1 MARLAAWLVAHGR
14 LVVAAVLA
22 VTLVFAVFVARL
34 ELDFHPGDLL
44 PQGHPFMEVHN
55 RFHENFGE
63 ANVLTVMVEARS
75 GTIFTPEM
83 LTTIFRATEAVDRL
97 PGVNHDQ
104 IDSLASRFTRV
115 IQVQSGGR
123 MTADPVMSGPVT
135 SSEQAKQIEHQVL
148 ASGYILGNLV
158 SLDERAAIIRAGF
171 AEHRLDARRLFTA
184 VNETILP
191 LADERVAVSVAGP
204 PRQNGWILALQ
215 WQVLLAFAG
224 AVVLTWILLYRYF
237 RDWRGALRPTIS
249 GGLAAIWGFGL
260 VQLSGFALNPLTLV
274 IPFLITARAVSHSA
288 QMHDRYY
295 EELAAGIAKEEAVQR
310 SFTRLAAPTIAGI
323 MTDALGVLA
332 IAIVAIPALRALALT
347 ATLWLLS
354 LIVTELLLNPIV
366 YRHLRAPEVGTIR
379 ARESGLLARACRR
392 LAAAVTG
399 PRGRWVALAGVGRAG
414 GDRRR
419 ADPAPPDRRSRLG
432 VAHPGAADS
441 EFNRS
446 HRAIQEKFGG
456 SEPFVVIVEGDAPR
470 ALYRPALLQAMEGF
484 QRELE
489 RLPMVGYSISPVDIM
504 KGMRERFNEL
514 EPKWGVIPSTEREV
528 AETFF
533 TYWGFIPPST
543 SARFFT
549 PGLQDRAAHLLLSV
563 TTACET
569 VRSVVAAAQHF
580 VATHPLD
587 GAHFR
592 LAGGL
597 IGVMA
602 AVYDEILRS
611 DALMTV
617 AAFGV
622 IFVVTIL
629 TYRSLAAAL
638 LLILPLVLANA
649 VVNGYMAARGIGL
662 DLDTLPVIA
671 VGVGFGI
678 DYGIYILS
686 RVQERTGAGM
696 VLDDAVREA
705 IAGAGRTVAFTAIAM
720 TAGVLCFTLTELR
733 FVGEM
738 AVLLALWMAT
748 SAATALVTLPAAL
761 VVVRPRFLAVR
772 RAASS
777 EQRGAGAQGLA

>member
-1 MARLAAWLVAHGR
+1 VSRLGPWLVGHGR
-14 LVVAAVLA
+14 LVVSSVLA
-22 VTLVFAVFVARL
+22 VTLAFAALAVQLRL
-34 ELDFHPGDLL
+34 EFRPGDLL

-55 RFHENFGE
+55 RFHENFSE
-63 ANVLTVMVEARS
+63 ANVLTVMIEARS
-75 GTIFTPEM
+75 GTIFTPDI
-83 LTTIFRATEAVDRL
+83 LSTIYRATEAVDRL

-104 IDSLASRFTRV
+104 IDSIASRFMRLV
-115 IQVQSGGR
+115 QVQSGGR
-123 MTADPVMSGPVT
+123 MSADPLMSGPVT
-135 SSEQAKQIEHQVL
+135 SVDQAKAIQHLVL
-148 ASGYILGNLV
+148 ASGYMLGNLV
-158 SLDERAAIIRAGF
+158 SLDEHAALIRAGF
-171 AEHRLDARRLFTA
+171 TERRFDARRTFAA
-184 VNETILP
+184 VNDTILP
-191 LADERVAVSVAGP
+191 LANDQVRVYVAGQ

-215 WQVLLAFAG
+215 WQVLLVFA
-224 AVVLTWILLYRYF
+224 AAIALTWMLLYRYF

-295 EELAAGIAKEEAVQR
+295 EELAAGGAKEEAVQR
-310 SFTRLAAPTIAGI
+310 SFSRLLSPTIAGI

-332 IAIVAIPALRALALT
+332 IAIVAIPALRALAVT
-347 ATLWLLS
+347 AMLWLLS

-366 YRHLRAPEVGTIR
+366 YARLRAPELATIR
-379 ARESGLLARACRR
+379 AREGALFARGCRR
-392 LAAAVTG
+392 LAAGVTA
-399 PRGRWVALAGVGRAG
+399 PRGRWVALAVSVALAGMGAVLIPLVGI
-414 GDRRR
+414 GDPSS
-419 ADPAPPDRRSRLG
+419 ASRIL
-432 VAHPGAADS
+432 AADS

-446 HRAIQEKFGG
+446 HRAIQESFGG
-456 SEPFVVIVEGDAPR
+456 SEPFVVIVEGDGPR
-470 ALYRPALLQAMEGF
+470 TLYRPQVLRTMESF
-484 QRELE
+484 QRYLE
-489 RLPMVGYSISPVDIM
+489 RLPGVGYSLSPVDIM

-514 EPKWGVIPSTEREV
+514 EPRWGVIPSTEREV

-543 SARFFT
+543 SARYFT
-549 PGLQDRAAHLLLSV
+549 PDFKIGQITFYCRDHTVR
-563 TTACET
+563 T
-569 VRSVVAAAQHF
+569 VRSVVAAAERF
-580 VATHPLD
+580 MAEHPLE

-611 DALMTV
+611 DALMTT

-622 IFVVTIL
+622 ILVVTFV
-629 TYRSLAAAL
+629 TYRSLVAAL
-638 LLILPLVLANA
+638 LLVLPLALANA

-686 RVQERTGAGM
+686 RVQERTSAGM
-696 VLDDAVREA
+696 PLDDAVRDA
-705 IAGAGRTVAFTAIAM
+705 IGNAGRTVAFTAVTM
-720 TAGVLCFTLTELR
+720 TAGVLCFTLTDLR
-733 FVGEM
+733 FVAEM

-761 VVVRPRFLAVR
+761 VVLRPRFLQAR
-772 RAASS
+772 PASGG
-777 EQRGAGAQGLA
+777 QP

>member
-1 MARLAAWLVAHGR
+1 MSRLGTWLVAHSR
-14 LVVAAVLA
+14 LVVGIVLA
-22 VTLVFAVFVARL
+22 VTVAFAVFALQLR
-34 ELDFHPGDLL
+34 LDFRYGDLL

-55 RFHENFGE
+55 RFRQNFGE
-63 ANVLTVMVEARS
+63 ANVLTVMIEARS
-75 GTIFTPEM
+75 GTIFTPEI
-83 LTTIFRATEAVDRL
+83 LTTIYRATEAVDRL

-104 IDSLASRFTRV
+104 IDSLGSRFVRV

-123 MTADPVMSGPVT
+123 MTGDPVMSGPVT
-135 SSEQAKQIEHQVL
+135 TDAQAKEIEHLVL
-148 ASGYILGNLV
+148 GSGYILGTLV

-171 AEHRLDARRLFTA
+171 PEHRLDYRRLFTA

-191 LADERVAVSVAGP
+191 FADDRVTVSVAGQ

-215 WQVLLAFAG
+215 SQVLLAFAAAIG
-224 AVVLTWILLYRYF
+224 LTWILLYRYF

-295 EELAAGIAKEEAVQR
+295 EELVAGSSKHEAVQR
-310 SFTRLAAPTIAGI
+310 SFSRLVAPTVAGI

-332 IAIVAIPALRALALT
+332 IAIVAIPALRTLAVV

-366 YRHLRAPEVGTIR
+366 YARLRAPDVATIR
-379 ARESGLLARACRR
+379 VRERSLLARGSAW

-399 PRGRWVALAGVGRAG
+399 PRGRWVALALTAAVVTISGLLLPGLQI
-414 GDRRR
+414 GDPGS
-419 ADPAPPDRRSRLG
+419 ASRIL
-432 VAHPGAADS
+432 ATDS

-446 HRAIQEKFGG
+446 HRAVQEKFGG
-456 SEPFVVIVEGDAPR
+456 SEPFVVIVEGDQPR
-470 ALYRPALLQAMEGF
+470 ALYRPALLKAMEQL
-484 QRELE
+484 QRYLE
-489 RLPMVGYSISPVDIM
+489 RVPGVGASLSPVDLM

-549 PGLQDRAAHLLLSV
+549 PDFKIGQVTFFCRDHTLS
-563 TTACET
+563 T
-569 VRSVVAAAQHF
+569 VRNVVAAAQRF
-580 VATHPLD
+580 IAEHPLD
-587 GAHFR
+587 GARFR
-592 LAGGL
+592 LAGGM
-597 IGVMA
+597 IGVTA
-602 AVYDEILRS
+602 AIYDEVLRS

-617 AAFGV
+617 TAFAV
-622 IFVVTIL
+622 IFLVTAV
-629 TYRSLAAAL
+629 TYRSIVAAL
-638 LLILPLVLANA
+638 LLVVPLVLANV
-649 VVNGYMAARGIGL
+649 VVNAYMAARGIGI
-662 DLDTLPVIA
+662 DVNTLPVIA

-686 RVQERTGAGM
+686 RVQERTLAGM
-696 VLDDAVREA
+696 ALDDAVREA

-720 TAGVLCFTLTELR
+720 TAGVLCFTVTALR
-733 FVGEM
+733 FVAEM
-738 AVLLALWMAT
+738 SVLLALWMVT

-761 VVVRPRFLAVR
+761 VVLRPRFLTGK
-772 RAASS
+772 RAA
-777 EQRGAGAQGLA
+777 

>member
-1 MARLAAWLVAHGR
+1 MARLATWLVAHGR

-22 VTLVFAVFVARL
+22 VTLAFAVFAVRL
-34 ELDFHPGDLL
+34 QMDFHPGDLL
-44 PQGHPFMEVHN
+44 PQGHPFIEVHN

-63 ANVLTVMVEARS
+63 ANVLSVMVEARS
-75 GTIFTPEM
+75 GTIFTPEI
-83 LTTIFRATEAVDRL
+83 LNAIYRVTEAVDRL

-123 MTADPVMSGPVT
+123 MTGDPVMPAPVT
-135 SSEQAKQIEHQVL
+135 SVAEAKQIEHQVL
-148 ASGYILGNLV
+148 GSGYILGNLV
-158 SLDERAAIIRAGF
+158 SLDERAALIRAGF
-171 AEHRLDARRLFTA
+171 AEHRLDARRLFAA

-191 LADERVAVSVAGP
+191 LAVVRVAVYVAGP

-215 WQVLLAFAG
+215 WQVLLAFTA
-224 AVVLTWILLYRYF
+224 AVVLTWVLLYRYF

-260 VQLSGFALNPLTLV
+260 LQLSGFALNPLTLV

-295 EELAAGIAKEEAVQR
+295 EELAAGVPKEEAVQR

-332 IAIVAIPALRALALT
+332 IAIVAIPALRALAVT
-347 ATLWLLS
+347 ATFWLLS
-354 LIVTELLLNPIV
+354 LIVTELLLNPVV
-366 YRHLRAPEVGTIR
+366 YRQLRAPEVAIIR
-379 ARESGLLARACRR
+379 ARDAGLLARATRW
-392 LAAAVTG
+392 LAGAVTG
-399 PRGRWVALAGVGRAG
+399 PRGRWVALLASATLAGIGALLI
-414 GDRRR
+414 
-419 ADPAPPDRRSRLG
+419 PRLG
-432 VAHPGAADS
+432 IGDPGSASRILAPDS

-446 HRAIQEKFGG
+446 HRAVQDKFGG
-456 SEPFVVIVEGDAPR
+456 SEPFVVVVEGDAPR
-470 ALYRPALLQAMEGF
+470 ALYHPALLEAMAAF

-549 PGLQDRAAHLLLSV
+549 PDFRVGELTFFCSDHSV
-563 TTACET
+563 QT

-580 VATHPLD
+580 IATHPLE

-611 DALMTV
+611 DALMTT

-622 IFVVTIL
+622 IFLVTIL

-638 LLILPLVLANA
+638 LLILPLVLANT

-686 RVQERTGAGM
+686 RVQERTNAGM
-696 VLDDAVREA
+696 PLDDAVREA
-705 IAGAGRTVAFTAIAM
+705 IAGAGRTVAFTAVAM

-761 VVVRPRFLAVR
+761 VVVRPRFLAGR
-772 RAASS
+772 TQGASG
-777 EQRGAGAQGLA
+777 R